1 MLCWKE
7 HGSEE
12 QTEQKNKTN
21 VPLQVRSPFYVRKR
35 SLLHKTKCGP
45 VSRAFPFTSRKQK
58 NSGKKRWLGASL
70 TLEAAFVLSLLI
82 FASVSLMLPAKIMI
96 TERKMQAGLESAGEE
111 LSQFAYLLD
120 SLKDG
125 KQENASGAGETD
137 KKFSLNAEQVAAP
150 LYAYTKVMSYCDTE
164 QVSHVNMLKS
174 SVRKEDEI
182 LDLVMEYEISMPFPV
197 LGLSSLHRTIRCRRR
212 CWTGR
217 EGRYG
222 ESDSEA
228 GEDDQIVYVGKNSTR
243 YHPDRSCH
251 YLSNR
256 LTAVSWENVADKR
269 NTNGGKYY
277 PCASCGKEARKG
289 STVYIMSSGSRY
301 HSRQDCKSITAYVRA
316 VKLKDVK
323 HLGACSYCG
332 GK

>member
-1 MLCWKE
+1 MLCWKK
-7 HGSEE
+7 HSDEE

-35 SLLHKTKCGP
+35 SLFHKINC
-45 VSRAFPFTSRKQK
+45 VSASRAFPFTSRNQK
-58 NSGKKRWLGASL
+58 NAGGRGYLNASL
-70 TLEAAFVLSLLI
+70 TLEAAFTLSLLI
-82 FASVSLMLPAKIMI
+82 FAAVSLMLPAKIMM
-96 TERKMQAGLESAGEE
+96 TERKMQAGLEAAGEE

-120 SLKDG
+120 SLKDE
-125 KQENASGAGETD
+125 KQENTSGAGESD
-137 KKFSLNAEQVAAP
+137 KKFSLNAEQIAAP
-150 LYAYTKVMSYCDTE
+150 LYARTKVLSYCDTE
-164 QVSHVNMLKS
+164 QVSHVSMLKS
-174 SVRKEDEI
+174 SVRKEDDI

-222 ESDSEA
+222 EGDSEG
-228 GEDDQIVYVGKNSTR
+228 GEDEQIVYVGKNSTR
-243 YHPDRSCH
+243 YHPDRNCH

-256 LTAVSWENVADKR
+256 LTAVSWEHVADKR

-277 PCASCGKEARKG
+277 PCASCGKEAGAG
-289 STVYIMSSGSRY
+289 STVYVMASGSRY

-332 GK
+332 GG

>member
-1 MLCWKE
+1 MLCWKK
-7 HGSEE
+7 HSSEE
-12 QTEQKNKTN
+12 QTEQNDKTN

-35 SLLHKTKCGP
+35 SMLRKAECGP
-45 VSRAFPFTSRKQK
+45 VSRAFPFISRKQRK
-58 NSGKKRWLGASL
+58 SENQRKMKASM
-70 TLEAAFVLSLLI
+70 TLEAAFTLSLLI

-120 SLKDG
+120 SLNEE
-125 KQENASGAGETD
+125 KQENSSGAGESD
-137 KKFSLNAEQVAAP
+137 KTFCLNAEQAAAP
-150 LYAYTKVMSYCDTE
+150 LYARAKVMSYCDTE
-164 QVSHVNMLKS
+164 RISHISMRKS

-182 LDLVMEYEISMPFPV
+182 LDLVMDYEISMPFPV

-222 ESDSEA
+222 ERDSDG
-228 GEDDQIVYVGKNSTR
+228 GEDEQIVYIGKNSTR
-243 YHPDRSCH
+243 YHPDRNCH

-256 LTAVSWENVADKR
+256 LTAVSWEHMAEKR
-269 NTNGGKYY
+269 NINGGKYY
-277 PCASCGKEARKG
+277 PCVSCGKEAAKG

-316 VKLKDVK
+316 VRRKDVK

-332 GK
+332 G